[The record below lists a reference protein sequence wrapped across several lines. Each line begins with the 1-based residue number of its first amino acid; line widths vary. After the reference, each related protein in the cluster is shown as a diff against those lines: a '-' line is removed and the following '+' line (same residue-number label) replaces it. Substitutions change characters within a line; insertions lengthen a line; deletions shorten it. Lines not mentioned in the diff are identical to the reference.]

1 MIDKQNKNI
10 SSLEAKLSNIQS
22 KGLTLQKDEILYK
35 YNDISDSI
43 FLVLNGLIGLK
54 NENEKNDFIK
64 IKIKKDEFFGL
75 EDVLQNIRRPHTAI
89 ALERSEL
96 LKIELMNIS
105 KQQINLLFNDLTKTR
120 KTNNLLS
127 SLTKTKDSNNLF
139 GIQEVRGK
147 KVVFFYGQHC
157 NLTNA
162 VLFKDYL
169 FKYIDDGNK
178 DLIIN
183 LLACKTIDS
192 TFLGSLV
199 ASLKKTTSCGGD
211 MKLVCNS
218 DINSWLF
225 VVTKMNKVFNI
236 YGTLEEAV
244 NN

>member
-169 FKYIDDGNK
+169 FKYPCLQDDRF
-178 DLIIN
+178 N
-183 LLACKTIDS
+183 LLRK
-192 TFLGSLV
+192 FGRFF
-199 ASLKKTTSCGGD
+199 KK
-211 MKLVCNS
+211 
-218 DINSWLF
+218 
-225 VVTKMNKVFNI
+225 
-236 YGTLEEAV
+236 
-244 NN
+244 NNLLRRRYETCLQLRH